1 MILVTVDR
9 VSIVSICL
17 LVIVLLCFSFSRDAV
32 SHGHLL
38 SKNFVQGHG
47 TNKQHAA
54 VYAGRQ
60 FHDEVTSSISC
71 LLYDMGFS
79 VTLYYYA
86 EIVVGGF
93 SIPLADNRLTNS
105 KSHFGRCVDHWVSI
119 TPFTT
124 LVYNFNMLVFVS
136 YPMKMDHHTV
146 DAAAHN
152 FIEQIHTRKLD
163 TKLILITHQAK
174 ENIWKHVNN
183 FDQYISRDRIVFLF
197 LSQHTYK
204 TAIHL
209 QKQLGLTYNLSY
221 IYPTVP
227 LRLLFAEDKSAE
239 FGLHR
244 TDSANASKRI
254 TFAIQGHFGG
264 VHTK

>member
-47 TNKQHAA
+47 TNKRHAA

-124 LVYNFNMLVFVS
+124 LVNNFNMLVFVS

-204 TAIHL
+204 TALHL